1 MRYWVY
7 INDKVEG
14 PFEEEKL
21 ADVKGLSPD
30 TLICSEEVEEGGSQ
44 EWVKAS
50 SLFEFDEATKTMT
63 RAPLSGQEINVMTKA
78 EDVVV
83 ENTPDAAA
91 QGGIPNSAVQI
102 LIDKIDNLTHE
113 IEGLKGK
120 LDDALTASAAAQ
132 AAAQLAAVQQQAAL
146 NALKEKEA
154 EEAAKA
160 QEKTEEKAEE
170 KPAEQADKPADI
182 TNEDALITNTQSLVN
197 HAEQVVA
204 QASEN
209 TEEKPVDFLDEM
221 DISSDK
227 GGEELVLR
235 SALDSLYGVKI
246 EQTEE
251 EKEATFQD
259 LLSPLKTA
267 AVAATAAGAAAV
279 VVSSLND
286 DKEEQTPSQ
295 DQQDTAQ
302 KETPAQE
309 PEAEEK
315 AAEETPE
322 VKEEPV
328 AEEPAVE
335 PVAEETPAQEEAPVQ
350 EPVAEEP
357 AVEPAAEEA
366 PAQEE
371 APVQEPVAE
380 EPFSLDLPGE
390 QLTEEQR
397 EELINELTSPGQQN
411 DFIAQALAEAEAQNQ
426 QSEEKPQDFLQ
437 EIAPQVDVLPVA
449 EEPAQEPQNAEKES
463 LDLGDTPQL
472 SIIGEE
478 EKPAEPVQ
486 TFEEVAPAQDN
497 ASVADMQLTPMGPAE
512 EQEAVKEVTETI
524 KELVPGKKLE
534 DTLAGGDGIISQAD
548 LDEAFSEKA
557 PTEQFPLN
565 AESFS
570 VAPEGVKL
578 SDETDQPTPDLEED
592 PLPEESYNPG
602 EMTEIELKEGAT
614 YLISDFVPPAEAAR
628 KVVERQEK
636 KSDSVEEL
644 GPGAA
649 AALAATAAATGAAVM
664 ASALPETH
672 TKAEEVQEVSSA
684 KEDADLTMS
693 KVILENTIKTKRGAT
708 MDIKTV
714 PMVKEPANTDRLD
727 LSDSDLADINAQHDM
742 KVADIKPSNSNTTKI
757 VMGGLVAVVILA
769 VIYVMLAFLGL
780 LPDGLNVLKKGPSA
794 EELQAQEE
802 QLTEM
807 IGPDLSQAPAVAPQ
821 NPYAAN
827 QPMQMPAAVENQVMA
842 QQPMAQPQQNP
853 MAVVLG
859 EAKNYLLSNGQTLQ
873 QVINAR
879 HPNAVR
885 MIEWSITTAVEPNNY
900 SILVKVPPENAQSF
914 KISYRF
920 NYNTITKTLDPTIS
934 DSKNLLDSVSG
945 R

>member
-628 KVVERQEK
+628 KVVERQVK

>member
-160 QEKTEEKAEE
+160 QEKTEEKA
-170 KPAEQADKPADI
+170 AEQADKPADI

-267 AVAATAAGAAAV
+267 AAAATAAGAAAV

-335 PVAEETPAQEEAPVQ
+335 PVAEEKAAQEEAPVQ

-357 AVEPAAEEA
+357 AVEPVAEEA

-371 APVQEPVAE
+371 APAIEPAAE
-380 EPFSLDLPGE
+380 ESLSLDLPGE

-570 VAPEGVKL
+570 VAQEGVKL
-578 SDETDQPTPDLEED
+578 SDETDQPTPDLEEA

-628 KVVERQEK
+628 KVVDRQVK

-672 TKAEEVQEVSSA
+672 TKTEEVQEVSSA